1 MSVLLPR
8 TIPPKFGCKG
18 LGKAKRGIGMNK
30 YFRKVDKPASGG
42 VSKCCNND
50 LAAHNADS
58 AFTSWNIPPVSFD
71 LPAGIY

>member
-1 MSVLLPR
+1 
-8 TIPPKFGCKG
+8 
-18 LGKAKRGIGMNK
+18 MNK

-50 LAAHNADS
+50 LAAHYAEK
-58 AFTSWNIPPVSFD
+58 AFTSWNIPPVSCD